1 MRFPSLNHI
10 DSINIFIQVVIVICI
25 FYSANLG
32 QDISG
37 IETSYIIDTNTLNN
51 RFITLGIK
59 AAQQDKQGFQNIKN
73 DLSQQMKQFNAKYEK
88 GEQELK
94 TKKSTKFLVDNISYA
109 LLFVQIILM
118 IIKPKLSRE
127 AC

>member
-1 MRFPSLNHI
+1 MRFPSLNHT
-10 DSINIFIQVVIVICI
+10 DRINILIQVVIVICI

-51 RFITLGIK
+51 SFITLGIK
-59 AAQQDKQGFQNIKN
+59 AAQQDKQGFQNMKN

-88 GEQELK
+88 DEQERK
-94 TKKSTKFLVDNISYA
+94 TKKSTKFLVDNISYM
-109 LLFVQIILM
+109 LLLVQIILM

>member
-10 DSINIFIQVVIVICI
+10 DRINIFIQLVIAICI

-32 QDISG
+32 QDISE
-37 IETSYIIDTNTLNN
+37 IETSYIIDTNILNN
-51 RFITLGIK
+51 IFITFGIK
-59 AAQQDKQGFQNIKN
+59 AGQQDKQGFQNIKN

-94 TKKSTKFLVDNISYA
+94 TKKSTKFLVDDISYA